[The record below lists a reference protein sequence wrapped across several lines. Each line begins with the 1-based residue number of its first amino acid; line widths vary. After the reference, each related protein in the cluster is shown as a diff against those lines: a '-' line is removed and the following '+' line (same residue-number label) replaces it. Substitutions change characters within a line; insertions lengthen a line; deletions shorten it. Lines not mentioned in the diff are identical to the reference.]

1 MTPDKTTPSRFLMPA
16 SAALVAAFHATGAL
30 AQSSSAT
37 SNAACKA
44 SFISNCVVSE
54 SSAAPIGAL
63 GSSPTELALLGL
75 LAAAI
80 LIWARRVRR
89 A

>member
-16 SAALVAAFHATGAL
+16 SAALVPALLATGAL

-37 SNAACKA
+37 SNANCKA

-54 SSAAPIGAL
+54 SNAAPIGAL